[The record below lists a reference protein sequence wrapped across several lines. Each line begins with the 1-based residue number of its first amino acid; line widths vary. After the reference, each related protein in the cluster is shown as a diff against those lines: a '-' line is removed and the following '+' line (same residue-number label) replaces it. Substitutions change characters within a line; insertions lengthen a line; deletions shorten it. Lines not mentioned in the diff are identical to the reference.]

1 MTICLSRC
9 YRVHLFCFRFLIY
22 IILEVILGELKH
34 SHEPVLSIYLY
45 TDCHCT
51 WLNVTWSWVA
61 SYKYTFKFSVSVFRG
76 NQVTSWLKNE
86 SLPVNG
92 ADLTLTQ
99 NSSIWTYGVTTM
111 YSKPQ
116 FSVAVCNRVA
126 WLHLSLWVPLRSKQ
140 FAHLSRHIISSIY
153 SWHLLSLLL
162 FVCLLVCLALQFFMY
177 LGKKQFSE
185 QW

>member
-51 WLNVTWSWVA
+51 WLNITWSCWVA

-126 WLHLSLWVPLRSKQ
+126 WLHLSLWVPLRSSS
-140 FAHLSRHIISSIY
+140 LHIF
-153 SWHLLSLLL
+153 HHT
-162 FVCLLVCLALQFFMY
+162 LLVLSTHGIFCHYCCLFACWFVWLCS
-177 LGKKQFSE
+177 FSCI
-185 QW
+185 